1 MTDLA
6 QDILKLALKKNL
18 KLATAESCTGGL
30 IAAALT
36 ELAGSSGAFER
47 GFVTY
52 SNAAKI
58 EMLGINPST
67 LDQFGAV
74 SPEVALEMVQGA
86 LRRSAADVAL
96 SVTGIAGPG
105 GSQFKPEGRVC
116 FGIATRQTGHHT
128 ETIEF
133 GALGR
138 RQVRQAAVTH
148 GLRALWQILT

>member
-1 MTDLA
+1 MTDFA
-6 QDILKLALKKNL
+6 QDILRLALRKNL

-30 IAAALT
+30 IAAAFT

-67 LDQFGAV
+67 LEQFGAV

>member
-1 MTDLA
+1 MTDFA
-6 QDILKLALKKNL
+6 QDILRLALRKNL

-67 LDQFGAV
+67 LEQFGAV

-86 LRRSAADVAL
+86 LCRSAADVAL

-116 FGIATRQTGHHT
+116 FGIATRHTGHHT

>member
-6 QDILKLALKKNL
+6 QDILTLALEKNF
-18 KLATAESCTGGL
+18 KITTAESCTGGL

-36 ELAGSSGAFER
+36 ELPGSSGAFER

-58 EMLGINPST
+58 EMLDVQPST
-67 LDQFGAV
+67 LAQFGAV
-74 SPEVALEMVQGA
+74 SSEVALEMAEGA
-86 LRRSAADVAL
+86 LRHSAADIAM
-96 SVTGIAGPG
+96 SVTGIAGPS
-105 GSQFKPEGRVC
+105 GSEFKPEGRVC
-116 FGIATRQTGHHT
+116 FAIASKNMNTQV

-138 RQVRQAAVTH
+138 VKVRQAALIH
-148 GLRALWQILT
+148 ALKRFRRILA